1 MNVKTLA
8 FLGFIFLVGINPSL
22 CKETNASRLRRGL
35 PPLPP
40 RSLFRNK
47 DAAGAAASA
56 TASSRP
62 SHTPSPPRPRF
73 SRRSGRIQV
82 IASNGSSFGFLGS
95 SIPIASI
102 NLSGDPG
109 QDLRVQTISEST
121 PFNVIVMNPDFPSP
135 SYLIASASSSLG
147 LHRLTTIGS
156 SDVDRAVFKF
166 RATTF
171 GTYFAQL
178 ATWAIDS
185 HTQEFEVRYMSPDNS
200 KSPLSAVYDT
210 HDNELNFVENVN
222 PVFDAPTSTVKL
234 YFFED

>member
-62 SHTPSPPRPRF
+62 SHTPSPPRPYVPFFQLKSSSKHSLYSRRF

-95 SIPIASI
+95 SIPII
-102 NLSGDPG
+102 NL
-109 QDLRVQTISEST
+109 
-121 PFNVIVMNPDFPSP
+121 
-135 SYLIASASSSLG
+135 
-147 LHRLTTIGS
+147 
-156 SDVDRAVFKF
+156 
-166 RATTF
+166 
-171 GTYFAQL
+171 
-178 ATWAIDS
+178 
-185 HTQEFEVRYMSPDNS
+185 
-200 KSPLSAVYDT
+200 
-210 HDNELNFVENVN
+210 
-222 PVFDAPTSTVKL
+222 
-234 YFFED
+234 